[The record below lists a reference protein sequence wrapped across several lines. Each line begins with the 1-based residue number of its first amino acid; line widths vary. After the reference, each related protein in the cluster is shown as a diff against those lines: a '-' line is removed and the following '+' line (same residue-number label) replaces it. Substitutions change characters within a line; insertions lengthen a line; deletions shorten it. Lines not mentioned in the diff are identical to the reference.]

1 MAEFD
6 FFAYPPGS
14 SLLNDEY
21 LSNDYEIESKSEKKV
36 KGTFWINPS
45 LSDVKID
52 INNIVEWKYYTV
64 SRNHKAKLT
73 YSIENEKEMLLLFLD
88 IVIVVILI
96 KKYGKS
102 IQNLSWKCLPR

>member
-64 SRNHKAKLT
+64 SRNTK
-73 YSIENEKEMLLLFLD
+73 
-88 IVIVVILI
+88 
-96 KKYGKS
+96 
-102 IQNLSWKCLPR
+102 QN